1 MALQLRLAAA
11 AMLLLR
17 NGGKFTERQIQ
28 NHLNKALR
36 FVCIAALLIAATGY
50 VQLPIVGLIAA
61 AIAFFKFK
69 GHFRR
74 WSNWSAS
81 KKGEMAITEALKDL
95 PDEYVLMNDLMLP
108 DDKGNVDHLV
118 MGPNGLFVI
127 ETKNYSTF
135 VNCLG
140 DVQSSG
146 ETTEQ
151 NWISLGY

>member
-1 MALQLRLAAA
+1 
-11 AMLLLR
+11 
-17 NGGKFTERQIQ
+17 
-28 NHLNKALR
+28 
-36 FVCIAALLIAATGY
+36 
-50 VQLPIVGLIAA
+50 
-61 AIAFFKFK
+61 
-69 GHFRR
+69 
-74 WSNWSAS
+74 
-81 KKGEMAITEALKDL
+81 
-95 PDEYVLMNDLMLP
+95 MNDLMLP